1 MLSIARSLAMVASQN
16 RMVYQFGPDHDF
28 FLWLG
33 GGSTLGIPN
42 PVIVLARLLAWRSDS
57 RCAGR
62 AGARG
67 SWPSAATSGRRS

>member
-16 RMVYQFGPDHDF
+16 TMVYQFGPDHEL

-42 PVIVLARLLAWRSDS
+42 PVVVLGPAV
-57 RCAGR
+57 
-62 AGARG
+62 
-67 SWPSAATSGRRS
+67 